1 MRRLAIAVLA
11 FLALVP
17 SAQACINV
25 NATDHTG
32 RKFAPGW
39 YVGEELA
46 ESMEQQRDYYAQD
59 ARKIIH
65 TARAK
70 PNYDSLT
77 SLGVLL
83 VYQRQY
89 ALAVRQFLMLEKRY
103 PGRYQTA
110 ANLGTALE
118 LSGHEGPALKWI
130 RIGIQR
136 NRNAHEGTEWLHARI
151 LEAKQAMARDPDY
164 LTTHS
169 IAGLSFAPVKVP
181 PLPAMPHGNN
191 GQTLAPWEVDQALS
205 YQLHERVQFVSP
217 KDPVV
222 ANLMQDWAT
231 LNLAGGPIE
240 NAALQYDL
248 AIRYGAKRTAL
259 IHERQAFIRD
269 TLARVGTKF
278 VEADDYYCDIC
289 RPMGQ

>member
-1 MRRLAIAVLA
+1 MRRFSIVLG
-11 FLALVP
+11 LLTLIP
-17 SAQACINV
+17 TAQACINSSG
-25 NATDHTG
+25 TDHTG
-32 RKFAPGW
+32 RKFAPSW

-46 ESMEQQRDYYAQD
+46 ESMQRQRGYFAHD
-59 ARKIIH
+59 ARKIIYA
-65 TARAK
+65 ARAK
-70 PNYDSLT
+70 PNYNSLT
-77 SLGVLL
+77 SLGALL
-83 VYQRQY
+83 VYQGQY
-89 ALAVRQFLMLEKRY
+89 AHAVRLFLTLEQRY

-118 LSGHEGPALKWI
+118 LAGHDGPALQWI

-151 LEAKQAMARDPDY
+151 LEAKQALARDPDY

-169 IAGLSFAPVKVP
+169 IAGLSFAPVKIP
-181 PLPAMPHGNN
+181 RLPAMPRGNN
-191 GQTLAPWEVDQALS
+191 GQSLAPWEVDQALS
-205 YQLHERVQFVSP
+205 YQLRERVQFVSP

-248 AIRYGAKRTAL
+248 AIRYGATRTPL
-259 IHERQAFIRD
+259 IRERQAFIRD
-269 TLARVGTKF
+269 TLARVGTEF
-278 VEADDYYCDIC
+278 VETDDYSCDIC
-289 RPMGQ
+289 RP